1 MPVLLAL
8 PHPQPVLRTIFAR
21 GSLRMEI
28 WEAAPREIQE
38 NTVNRGQKE
47 AGGVRIA
54 SQTVEEPERA
64 KPPLAASGAQE
75 GVQRLR

>member
-1 MPVLLAL
+1 
-8 PHPQPVLRTIFAR
+8 
-21 GSLRMEI
+21 MEI